1 MRRKVNMASFL
12 PADWEKVV
20 QPAVGSLY
28 LERINSFLDTAYGN
42 EIVYPKRENIFAALT
57 ATPLSEVKVVILGQ
71 DPYPNLKQAQ
81 GMSFSVP
88 AGMALPKSLINIY
101 KELVDDLGIAA
112 PQDGDLHRWANQGV
126 LLLNTVLTVPAHQ
139 AGGHAGKIWEPLTD
153 EIIHLVA
160 QQKQPTVFILWGKQ
174 AQKKQTLITGVQN
187 LILQAPHPS
196 PLSAYR
202 GFFGSKPFSQTNQF
216 LVAAGCNPIDWG

>member
-1 MRRKVNMASFL
+1 MASFL

-57 ATPLSEVKVVILGQ
+57 ATPPSEVKVVILGQ
-71 DPYPNLKQAQ
+71 DPYPNPKQAQ

>member
-1 MRRKVNMASFL
+1 MASLL
-12 PADWEKVV
+12 PADWEKVI
-20 QPAVGSLY
+20 QPALGNLY

-71 DPYPNLKQAQ
+71 DPYPNPKQAQ

-101 KELVDDLGIAA
+101 KELVDDLGIVA

-174 AQKKQTLITGVQN
+174 AQKKQTLITGAQN